1 MANNN
6 NRYKELER
14 NMTYAIVTDA
24 VIFILYLIV
33 AGAGIVWLKVITAIL
48 AILLSG
54 LCLYTLYISK
64 ELLRQ
69 RSLWITT
76 SAVAIIVCTL
86 ISLLL
91 NYPGK

>member
-1 MANNN
+1 MERNH

-14 NMTYAIVTDA
+14 NLTYAIVTDA
-24 VIFILYLIV
+24 VIFVLYLIF
-33 AGAGIVWLKVITAIL
+33 AGAGIVWLKVITSIL

-69 RSLWITT
+69 RSLWITAAAT
-76 SAVAIIVCTL
+76 AIILCT
-86 ISLLL
+86 IVSLLL

>member
-1 MANNN
+1 MAGNR
-6 NRYKELER
+6 NRYKDFER

-24 VIFILYLIV
+24 IIFILYLV
-33 AGAGIVWLKVITAIL
+33 FAGAGIVWLKVITSIL
-48 AILLSG
+48 TLILSV

-69 RSLWITT
+69 RSLWITVG
-76 SAVAIIVCTL
+76 AAAIILCT
-86 ISLLL
+86 IVSLLL

>member
-1 MANNN
+1 MERNH

-14 NMTYAIVTDA
+14 NLTYAIVTDA
-24 VIFILYLIV
+24 VIFVLYLIF
-33 AGAGIVWLKVITAIL
+33 AGAGIVWLKVITSIL

-69 RSLWITT
+69 RSLWIT
-76 SAVAIIVCTL
+76 AAAAAIILCT
-86 ISLLL
+86 IVSLLL

>member
-1 MANNN
+1 MERNHS
-6 NRYKELER
+6 RYKELER
-14 NMTYAIVTDA
+14 NLTYAIVTDA
-24 VIFILYLIV
+24 VIFVLYLIF
-33 AGAGIVWLKVITAIL
+33 AGAGIVWLKVITSIL

-69 RSLWITT
+69 RSLWITAAAT
-76 SAVAIIVCTL
+76 AIILCT
-86 ISLLL
+86 IVSLLL